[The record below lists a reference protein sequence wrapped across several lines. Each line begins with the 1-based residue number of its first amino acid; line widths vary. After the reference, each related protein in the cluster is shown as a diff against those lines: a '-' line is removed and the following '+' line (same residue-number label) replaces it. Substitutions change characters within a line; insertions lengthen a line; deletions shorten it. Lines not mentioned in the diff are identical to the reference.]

1 MKIIEGINLGI
12 RFILEM
18 SSLAALGYWGYKTG
32 SGATRWV
39 LTFGAP
45 AAAVVLWGLFVS
57 EKPTIEL
64 ARALQL
70 VIEFIVFGA
79 AVVALAAAG
88 QGALAATFAIV
99 ALISGTLNYV
109 WD

>member
-1 MKIIEGINLGI
+1 
-12 RFILEM
+12 
-18 SSLAALGYWGYKTG
+18 
-32 SGATRWV
+32 V
-39 LTFGAP
+39 LTLGAP
-45 AAAVVLWGLFVS
+45 AAAVVLWALFVS

-64 ARALQL
+64 VRALQL

-88 QGALAATFAIV
+88 QGALAATFSIV

>member
-1 MKIIEGINLGI
+1 
-12 RFILEM
+12 
-18 SSLAALGYWGYKTG
+18 
-32 SGATRWV
+32 
-39 LTFGAP
+39 
-45 AAAVVLWGLFVS
+45 
-57 EKPTIEL
+57 
-64 ARALQL
+64 

-88 QGALAATFAIV
+88 QGTLAATFAIV

>member
-1 MKIIEGINLGI
+1 MC
-12 RFILEM
+12 
-18 SSLAALGYWGYKTG
+18 
-32 SGATRWV
+32 SGRCS
-39 LTFGAP
+39 
-45 AAAVVLWGLFVS
+45 S

-64 ARALQL
+64 VRALQL

-88 QGALAATFAIV
+88 QGALAATFAI
-99 ALISGTLNYV
+99 SGTLNYV